1 MLLVIICVVLMLGI
15 CIFIHELGHLLC
27 GMLVGVEARIFSI
40 GYGKGVWKKRI
51 GRTVYQITAIPI
63 GGYVMFRG
71 DQYSRK
77 LHKKPGE
84 LLSTPPLKRMIPVL
98 GGPFF
103 NLVLG
108 LLIFIVLGF
117 LGDVPPN
124 NRVYIDPAY
133 APDSPAYIAGI
144 RSGDKI
150 LSINGIKTDTFEDIF
165 ATVGLSKGEEMTLE
179 VQTGENKKSV
189 KFLPEITED
198 GIAYIGVSPY
208 GKRRITVNFTY
219 SEQFKHF
226 LKTTFAGKETED
238 APKSRMGTFQARA
251 IAYLND
257 GDEILDVEGKEVSTV
272 GELQAL
278 LGKYQGKTV
287 SIRVLRKNY
296 PLLTP
301 YSKREETVKIPV
313 LGADILELK
322 NITDVKTPELNVKKY
337 TIQSYDPKIDQ
348 KLQNLKINGTVYKKF
363 DDLKNY
369 LLEERGDEEET
380 AFVPLDTVEVGG
392 REYKSSFRL
401 KPIGLLGFRPGVRLD
416 FEEPENPIGALDA
429 VKLSFY
435 KIYQN
440 VSYSLQ
446 GIKMMVTGMIS
457 VKKNMSGPIGIA
469 HVAGLSL
476 EQGFMAF
483 MDFFARISIAL
494 MIMNLLP
501 IPVAD
506 GGHIVLYLY
515 EAVTG
520 KPLPPKAIETIFK
533 LGFIFLLGLGLFVT
547 FYDFMRF
554 VE

>member
-1 MLLVIICVVLMLGI
+1 MLLVILCVVLMLGI

-103 NLVLG
+103 NLLLG

-179 VQTGENKKSV
+179 VLSGENKKSV

-322 NITDVKTPELNVKKY
+322 NITDVRTPELNVKKY
-337 TIQSYDPKIDQ
+337 TIQSYDPKIEQ

-380 AFVPLDTVEVGG
+380 AFVPLDSVEVGG

-416 FEEPENPIGALDA
+416 FEEPEHPIGAIDA

-520 KPLPPKAIETIFK
+520 RPLPPKAIETIFK

>member
-1 MLLVIICVVLMLGI
+1 MLLVILCVVLMLGI

-71 DQYSRK
+71 DQYSKK

-103 NLVLG
+103 NLLLG

-133 APDSPAYIAGI
+133 APDSPAYIAGV
-144 RSGDKI
+144 RSGDKV

-179 VQTGENKKSV
+179 IQSGENKKSV

-226 LKTTFAGKETED
+226 LKTTFAGKETEES
-238 APKSRMGTFQARA
+238 PKSRMGTFQARA

-257 GDEILDVEGKEVSTV
+257 GDEILDVEGQEVGTV

-278 LGKYQGKTV
+278 LGKHQGKTV

-322 NITDVKTPELNVKKY
+322 NITDVKTPELTVKKY
-337 TIQSYDPKIDQ
+337 SIQSYDPKIEQ

-363 DDLKNY
+363 DDLKAY

-401 KPIGLLGFRPGVRLD
+401 KPIGLLGFRPGIRLD
-416 FEEPENPIGALDA
+416 FEEPEHPISALDA

-520 KPLPPKAIETIFK
+520 RPLPPKAIETIFK

>member
-103 NLVLG
+103 NLLLG

>member
-1 MLLVIICVVLMLGI
+1 
-15 CIFIHELGHLLC
+15 
-27 GMLVGVEARIFSI
+27 
-40 GYGKGVWKKRI
+40 
-51 GRTVYQITAIPI
+51 
-63 GGYVMFRG
+63 
-71 DQYSRK
+71 
-77 LHKKPGE
+77 
-84 LLSTPPLKRMIPVL
+84 
-98 GGPFF
+98 
-103 NLVLG
+103 
-108 LLIFIVLGF
+108 
-117 LGDVPPN
+117 
-124 NRVYIDPAY
+124 
-133 APDSPAYIAGI
+133 
-144 RSGDKI
+144 
-150 LSINGIKTDTFEDIF
+150 
-165 ATVGLSKGEEMTLE
+165 
-179 VQTGENKKSV
+179 
-189 KFLPEITED
+189 
-198 GIAYIGVSPY
+198 
-208 GKRRITVNFTY
+208 
-219 SEQFKHF
+219 
-226 LKTTFAGKETED
+226 
-238 APKSRMGTFQARA
+238 
-251 IAYLND
+251 
-257 GDEILDVEGKEVSTV
+257 
-272 GELQAL
+272 
-278 LGKYQGKTV
+278 
-287 SIRVLRKNY
+287 
-296 PLLTP
+296 
-301 YSKREETVKIPV
+301 
-313 LGADILELK
+313 
-322 NITDVKTPELNVKKY
+322 
-337 TIQSYDPKIDQ
+337 
-348 KLQNLKINGTVYKKF
+348 
-363 DDLKNY
+363 
-369 LLEERGDEEET
+369 EET